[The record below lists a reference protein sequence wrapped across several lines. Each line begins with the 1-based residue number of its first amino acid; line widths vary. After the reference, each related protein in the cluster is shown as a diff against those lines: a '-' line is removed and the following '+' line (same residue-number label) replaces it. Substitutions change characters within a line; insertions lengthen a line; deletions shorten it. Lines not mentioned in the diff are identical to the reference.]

1 MWREGRRAQG
11 RARGVSA
18 WRGGR
23 FGDSA
28 LLFGVGLFVQR
39 GGDRGAATMIVK
51 GHAALV
57 EKRHHAK
64 DRGTQGVNGAQK
76 LIVGEAGRGD
86 GLALLLGQN
95 LAHGL
100 DVDVVQAEGNV
111 GEDDDQQIEL
121 AAHQPVR
128 AAVVAA
134 AEQAHAVQFESA
146 GAGDE
151 DADEGAG
158 HILRGGGDHGEESRD
173 AEDAEAV
180 EAGKAQ
186 HAEQGFFGK
195 QGRRAHGRVVIP
207 APAPNLKPL
216 SVAASDPQPSFPFR
230 IEFPPELP
238 ISARA
243 DEITAAIAEHQVV
256 ILAGETGSGKTT
268 QIPKMCL
275 AAGRGQRGRIACT
288 QPRRVAALSISRR
301 VADELNVE
309 WGREVGCKIR
319 FDDRT
324 TGKTVIKFLTDGML
338 LAEVQGDPLLRDYD
352 TVIIDEAHERS
363 LNIDFLLGHLRT
375 LRFKRPELKIIIT
388 SATIDTEAFSEAF
401 DGAPIIKVEGR
412 VYPVEVIYAPL
423 DGLGSDYDENDENE
437 DRSDAAAVASAK
449 AEALHYIDGAVEA
462 VERITHESEAG
473 DVLVFLPSERDI
485 REAGDL
491 LEGRRLRNCEI
502 VPLFGRLSNAEQ
514 QRVFSPSQRRKIVL
528 ATNIAETSLTIP
540 GIKFVVDT
548 GLARV
553 SRYTAASR
561 TRRLPIEPV
570 SQSSADQRKGRSGRV
585 AEGVCIRLFSE
596 KDFLERPR
604 FTEPEIRRANLADVI
619 LRLKAFGLGDIE
631 RFPFINPPAPKA
643 IRSGYL
649 LLEEIGALEVEAAG
663 ELARPLTEIGRELA
677 RLPVD
682 PTVGRMILQG
692 RTERALREVLVIAA
706 GLSIQD
712 PRDRPM
718 DKQQQADAAHRRFAH
733 PDSDFLTLLNIWETF
748 HDEFERLTQ
757 AKLRR
762 FCRDHFL
769 SYTRLRE
776 WRDVHAQ
783 LLDTLRER
791 DAFRM
796 TSIYDGTREHAERNP
811 EQPLAFGTPGYRAI
825 HRSVLAGL
833 LGNIAQLD
841 EDNGGYKATNDRRVA
856 LFPGSV
862 LFRREEPKR
871 GKPDPAAAPKKGPKT
886 PRWIMAA
893 EMMETTRIFARTCA
907 RLDPM
912 WALELGSHVV
922 RVAHSEPFW
931 NEEAGR
937 VMVKQ
942 RTRLYGLELESR
954 AVGYGKINPAHAT
967 EIFIREALV
976 NDTVVFPLDC
986 LIHNRAVRAK
996 IENALTRTRDT
1007 GYLNLDEAI
1016 YRFYAARL
1024 AEERASSNDAPTGIS
1039 TVAELVDLVRERKGA
1054 EPKFLMLEPEDL
1066 RDPETLVHDAVA
1078 FPEAVAL
1085 ANSALPLAYTYK
1097 PGQADDG
1104 VTLDV
1109 NVRDAASLTPAA
1121 LDWAVPGHLEAKVEH
1136 YLRALPKELRRAFVP
1151 LSENAKKFAGWV
1163 AARDR
1168 LTDRRETLTEA
1179 LAAELR
1185 ERFGLGVQ
1193 AKIWEDKAPPDH
1205 FRVRVRVLNDVGVE
1219 LCASR
1224 ELGEIQAALKQ
1235 RGREATVAVAK
1246 AEPEVWR
1253 RARAQWEKPPQ
1264 TAWTFGDL
1272 PPRVNVSEQAG
1283 VPVEAWPAL
1292 VVEAG
1297 GVALRL
1303 ARTPEEAQAATAR
1316 GLAALLETQVRYE
1329 LGWLE
1334 RDLKALRD
1342 LGALLA
1348 TLVPLA
1354 DLQVHALGSIRAWIC
1369 DAKRVGALTAAG
1381 FEAAVNRAKADL
1393 RGLVPRYVDQLREI
1407 LNLRLTLEV
1416 HPTPYAGM
1424 AAELA
1429 GLLPAEFVRVTP
1441 YGQLA
1446 QFPRYLKA
1454 MKQRADRWR
1463 QNPAKDA
1470 ERARQL
1476 APYIAAV
1483 GKLRGR
1489 EDGAAFRWLVEE
1501 FRVSVFAQELGTSEP
1516 VSAVKLDRWLAGA
1529 AKVGPEAAKAEVPP
1543 KSIASK
1549 PAVAVAPVPMATV
1562 KTPDKKSAPLKNF
1575 GALDKLIQR

>member
-1 MWREGRRAQG
+1 M
-11 RARGVSA
+11 
-18 WRGGR
+18 
-23 FGDSA
+23 
-28 LLFGVGLFVQR
+28 
-39 GGDRGAATMIVK
+39 
-51 GHAALV
+51 
-57 EKRHHAK
+57 
-64 DRGTQGVNGAQK
+64 
-76 LIVGEAGRGD
+76 
-86 GLALLLGQN
+86 
-95 LAHGL
+95 
-100 DVDVVQAEGNV
+100 
-111 GEDDDQQIEL
+111 
-121 AAHQPVR
+121 
-128 AAVVAA
+128 
-134 AEQAHAVQFESA
+134 
-146 GAGDE
+146 
-151 DADEGAG
+151 
-158 HILRGGGDHGEESRD
+158 
-173 AEDAEAV
+173 
-180 EAGKAQ
+180 
-186 HAEQGFFGK
+186 
-195 QGRRAHGRVVIP
+195 
-207 APAPNLKPL
+207 
-216 SVAASDPQPSFPFR
+216 AASESQRPFPFR

-238 ISARA
+238 ISTRA
-243 DEITAAIAEHQVV
+243 DEIIAAIAENQVV

-301 VADELNVE
+301 VAEELNVE

-319 FDDRT
+319 FNDQT
-324 TGKTVIKFLTDGML
+324 TPATVIKFLTDGML

-375 LRFKRPELKIIIT
+375 LRFKRPELKVIIT
-388 SATIDTEAFSEAF
+388 SATIDTEAFSAAF

-412 VYPVEVIYAPL
+412 TYPVEVIYAPL

-437 DRSDAAAVASAK
+437 EKSDAATVASAK

-462 VERITHESEAG
+462 VERIAHESERG

-485 REAGDL
+485 REVGDL
-491 LEGRRLRNCEI
+491 LEGRRLRDCEI
-502 VPLFGRLSNAEQ
+502 VPLFGRLSNVEQ
-514 QRVFSPSQRRKIVL
+514 QRVFATTQRRKVVL

-540 GIKFVVDT
+540 GIRFVVDT

-553 SRYTAASR
+553 SRYTATAR
-561 TRRLPIEPV
+561 TRRLPIEPI

-585 AEGVCIRLFSE
+585 AEGICIRLYSE

-649 LLEEIGALEVEAAG
+649 LLEEIGALTTEEIG
-663 ELARPLTEIGRELA
+663 ELVRPLTPVGRELA

-682 PTVGRMILQG
+682 PTVGRMILQA
-692 RTERALREVLVIAA
+692 RTEKALREVLVIAA

-718 DKQQQADAAHRRFAH
+718 DKQQAADAAHRRFAH
-733 PDSDFLTLLNIWETF
+733 PDSDFLTLLNIWEAF

-791 DAFRM
+791 EAFRM
-796 TSIYDGTREHAERNP
+796 SSIYDSTSEHAERNP
-811 EQPLAFGTPGYRAI
+811 DQALAFGTPGYRAI
-825 HRSVLAGL
+825 HCSVLSGL

-841 EDNGGYKATNDRRVA
+841 EDNGGYKATNDRRVS

-862 LFRREEPKR
+862 LFRREESKR
-871 GKPDPAAAPKKGPKT
+871 GKPDSAAAPKKGPKT

-893 EMMETTRIFARTCA
+893 EMMETTRLYARTCA
-907 RLDPM
+907 RLDPL
-912 WALELGSHVV
+912 WAVDLGAHVV
-922 RVAHSEPFW
+922 RVSHSEPFW

-954 AVGYGKINPAHAT
+954 AVGYGKINPVHAT

-986 LIHNRAVRAK
+986 LLHNRAVRAK

-1016 YRFYAARL
+1016 YRFYVVRL
-1024 AEERASSNDAPTGIS
+1024 IPEENPEHISS
-1039 TVAELVDLVRERKGA
+1039 VAELVDLVRERRGA
-1054 EPKFLMLEPEDL
+1054 EPDFLMLEPEDL
-1066 RDPETLVHDAVA
+1066 RDPETLQHDAVA
-1078 FPEAVAL
+1078 FPEALPL
-1085 ANSALPLAYTYK
+1085 ANSALPLAYSYK

-1109 NVRDAASLTPAA
+1109 NVRDAATLTAAA

-1136 YLRALPKELRRAFVP
+1136 YLRALPKKLRRAFVP
-1151 LSENAKKFAGWV
+1151 LNENAKKFAGWV

-1185 ERFGLGVQ
+1185 ERFRLGVQ
-1193 AKIWEDKAPPDH
+1193 GKIWDDKHLPDH
-1205 FRVRVRVLNDVGVE
+1205 FRVRVRVVNDNGVE

-1224 ELGEIQAALKQ
+1224 ELAQIHAALQQ

-1253 RARAQWEKPPQ
+1253 RARAQREKSPQ
-1264 TAWTFGDL
+1264 TTWTFGDI
-1272 PPRVNVSEQAG
+1272 PARVRVSEQAG
-1283 VPVEAWPAL
+1283 VPVEAFPAM
-1292 VVEAG
+1292 VVENG

-1303 ARTPEEAQAATAR
+1303 ARTPEEAQTATAR
-1316 GLAALLETQVRYE
+1316 GLSALLESSVRYE

-1334 RDLKALRD
+1334 RDLKALRE

-1354 DLQVHALGSIRAWIC
+1354 DLQVHALGSIRAWVC
-1369 DAKRVGALTAAG
+1369 DAKRVSALTATAFG
-1381 FEAAVNRAKADL
+1381 AAVDRAKADL
-1393 RGLVPRYVDQLREI
+1393 RGLVPRYVEQLREI
-1407 LNLRLTLEV
+1407 LTLRLALEV
-1416 HPTPYAGM
+1416 HVTPYAG
-1424 AAELA
+1424 LA
-1429 GLLPAEFVRVTP
+1429 GDLAALLPEDFVRATP
-1441 YGQLA
+1441 YAQLA
-1446 QFPRYLKA
+1446 HFPRYLKA

-1463 QNPAKDA
+1463 QNPVKDT

-1476 APYIAAV
+1476 APYVAEAV
-1483 GKLRGR
+1483 KLRDRDEGS
-1489 EDGAAFRWLVEE
+1489 AFRWWVEE
-1501 FRVSVFAQELGTSEP
+1501 FRVSLFAQELGTAEP
-1516 VSAVKLDRWLAGA
+1516 VSAVKLDRWLASFGKA
-1529 AKVGPEAAKAEVPP
+1529 GFVETKSEAPP
-1543 KSIASK
+1543 KPVAEKSPGPASI
-1549 PAVAVAPVPMATV
+1549 VPLATV
-1562 KTPDKKSAPLKNF
+1562 KMPDKKSGPLKNF
-1575 GALDKLIQR
+1575 GALDKFIQR

>member
-1 MWREGRRAQG
+1 
-11 RARGVSA
+11 
-18 WRGGR
+18 
-23 FGDSA
+23 
-28 LLFGVGLFVQR
+28 
-39 GGDRGAATMIVK
+39 
-51 GHAALV
+51 
-57 EKRHHAK
+57 
-64 DRGTQGVNGAQK
+64 
-76 LIVGEAGRGD
+76 
-86 GLALLLGQN
+86 
-95 LAHGL
+95 
-100 DVDVVQAEGNV
+100 
-111 GEDDDQQIEL
+111 L
-121 AAHQPVR
+121 AAS
-128 AAVVAA
+128 
-134 AEQAHAVQFESA
+134 ESQ
-146 GAGDE
+146 
-151 DADEGAG
+151 
-158 HILRGGGDHGEESRD
+158 R
-173 AEDAEAV
+173 
-180 EAGKAQ
+180 
-186 HAEQGFFGK
+186 
-195 QGRRAHGRVVIP
+195 P
-207 APAPNLKPL
+207 
-216 SVAASDPQPSFPFR
+216 FPFR

-243 DEITAAIAEHQVV
+243 DEITAAIAENQVV

-301 VADELNVE
+301 VAEELNVE

-319 FDDRT
+319 FNDQT
-324 TGKTVIKFLTDGML
+324 TPATVIKFLTDGML

-388 SATIDTEAFSEAF
+388 SATIDTEAFSAAF

-412 VYPVEVIYAPL
+412 TYPVEVIYAPL
-423 DGLGSDYDENDENE
+423 DGFGSDYDENDENE
-437 DRSDAAAVASAK
+437 EKSDAAAVASAK

-462 VERITHESEAG
+462 VERIAHESERG

-485 REAGDL
+485 REVGDL
-491 LEGRRLRNCEI
+491 LEGRRLRDCEI
-502 VPLFGRLSNAEQ
+502 VPLFGRLSNVEQ
-514 QRVFSPSQRRKIVL
+514 QRVFAPTQRRKVVL

-540 GIKFVVDT
+540 GIRFVVDT

-553 SRYTAASR
+553 SRYTAAAR
-561 TRRLPIEPV
+561 TRRLPIEPI

-585 AEGVCIRLFSE
+585 AEGVCIRLYSE

-643 IRSGYL
+643 IRSGYV
-649 LLEEIGALEVEAAG
+649 LLEEIGALATEETGDLV
-663 ELARPLTEIGRELA
+663 RPLTPVGRELA

-682 PTVGRMILQG
+682 PTVGRMILQA
-692 RTERALREVLVIAA
+692 RTEKALREVLVIAA

-718 DKQQQADAAHRRFAH
+718 DKQQAADAAHRRFAH
-733 PDSDFLTLLNIWETF
+733 PDSDFLTLLNIWEAF

-791 DAFRM
+791 EAFRM
-796 TSIYDGTREHAERNP
+796 SSIYDGTRENAERNP
-811 EQPLAFGTPGYRAI
+811 DQPLAFGTPGYRAI
-825 HRSVLAGL
+825 HRSILSGL

-841 EDNGGYKATNDRRVA
+841 EDNGGYKATNDRRVG

-893 EMMETTRIFARTCA
+893 EMMETTRLYARTCA
-907 RLDPM
+907 RLDPL
-912 WALELGSHVV
+912 WALDLGAHVV

-954 AVGYGKINPAHAT
+954 AVGYGKINPVHAT

-986 LIHNRAVRAK
+986 LLHNRAVRAK

-1024 AEERASSNDAPTGIS
+1024 VAEENPQHISS
-1039 TVAELVDLVRERKGA
+1039 VAELVDLVRERRGA
-1054 EPKFLMLEPEDL
+1054 ELDFLMLEPEDL
-1066 RDPETLVHDAVA
+1066 RDPETLQHDAVA
-1078 FPEAVAL
+1078 FPEALPL
-1085 ANSALPLAYTYK
+1085 ANSALPLAYSYK

-1109 NVRDAASLTPAA
+1109 NVRDAATLTVAA

-1151 LSENAKKFAGWV
+1151 LNENAKKFVGWV

-1185 ERFGLGVQ
+1185 ERFRLGVQ
-1193 AKIWEDKAPPDH
+1193 AKIWDDKPLPDH
-1205 FRVRVRVLNDVGVE
+1205 FRVRVRVVNDNGVE

-1224 ELGEIQAALKQ
+1224 ELAEIHAALQQ

-1264 TAWTFGDL
+1264 TTWTFGDI
-1272 PPRVNVSEQAG
+1272 PPRVRVSEQAG
-1283 VPVEAWPAL
+1283 VPVEAFPAL
-1292 VVEAG
+1292 VVENG

-1316 GLAALLETQVRYE
+1316 GLSALLESHVRYE

-1334 RDLKALRD
+1334 RDLKALRE

-1348 TLVPLA
+1348 TLVPLV
-1354 DLQVHALGSIRAWIC
+1354 DLQAHALGSIRTWVC
-1369 DAKRVGALTAAG
+1369 DAKRVSALTTAA
-1381 FEAAVNRAKADL
+1381 FSAALDRAKADL
-1393 RGLVPRYVDQLREI
+1393 RGLVPRYVEQLREM
-1407 LNLRLTLEV
+1407 LTLRLALEV
-1416 HPTPYAGM
+1416 HATPYAGL
-1424 AAELA
+1424 AADLA
-1429 GLLPAEFVRVTP
+1429 AVLPADFVRRTP
-1441 YGQLA
+1441 YAQLA
-1446 QFPRYLKA
+1446 HFPRYLKA

-1463 QNPAKDA
+1463 QNPVKDT

-1476 APYIAAV
+1476 APYVAAAA
-1483 GKLRGR
+1483 KLRDR
-1489 EDGAAFRWLVEE
+1489 EDGGAFRWWVEE
-1501 FRVSVFAQELGTSEP
+1501 FRVSLFAQELGTAEP
-1516 VSAVKLDRWLAGA
+1516 VSAVKLDRWLASFGKVGSVETKSDAPPKPLA
-1529 AKVGPEAAKAEVPP
+1529 AKPP
-1543 KSIASK
+1543 A
-1549 PAVAVAPVPMATV
+1549 PAPVAPLATV
-1562 KTPDKKSAPLKNF
+1562 KMPDKKSGPLKNF
-1575 GALDKLIQR
+1575 GALDKFIQR